1 MEKDLKSLAVLIPAY
16 KPGDSLI
23 GLVRELSEHDFNR
36 IVVVDDGSG
45 EECSHIFEAIKKLGC
60 LVLLHE
66 KNMGKG
72 RALKTGFDDILA
84 NGSGVRGV
92 ITADADGQ
100 HLVKDII
107 NVGIALLESENTLVL
122 GKRTFA
128 GEVPLKSR
136 FGNTITRHVFNFVSG
151 LHIHDTQTGL
161 RGIPFSS
168 LGDMLTL
175 KGDRYEYEMDML
187 LEAKR
192 FGLNVKEVDIETVY
206 IDEKNSNSHFNTI
219 KDSWRIYRLI
229 IMFSASSII
238 SFLVDFAVYKLIILI
253 FPETVPKDASIVWIP
268 VLGARLIS
276 STVNFIINRNV
287 IFAKGRKGNLRR
299 QIIGYYLL
307 AAFVLAGNI
316 AIISLCHSLGIDI
329 TLSYFISLIMF
340 IVSFPIQKRW
350 IFK

>member
-1 MEKDLKSLAVLIPAY
+1 MDKDLNSLIVLIPAY

-23 GLVRELSEHDFNR
+23 ELAKELSEYDFNQVL
-36 IVVVDDGSG
+36 IVDDGSG
-45 EECSHIFEAIKKLGC
+45 GEYSHIFEAVKALGC
-60 LVLLHE
+60 LVLVHE

-72 RALKTGFDDILA
+72 RALKTGISDILE

-107 NVGIALLESENTLVL
+107 NVGKTLLENENTLVL
-122 GKRTFA
+122 GGRAFA
-128 GEVPLKSR
+128 GNVPLKSR

-151 LHIHDTQTGL
+151 LKVHDTQTGL
-161 RGIPFSS
+161 RGIPYSS
-168 LGDMLTL
+168 LKDMLTL

-192 FGLNVKEVDIETVY
+192 FGLSVIEITIDTVY
-206 IDEKNSNSHFNTI
+206 HDEKNSCSHFNALT
-219 KDSWRIYRLI
+219 DSWRIYRLI
-229 IMFSASSII
+229 IMFGASSII
-238 SFLVDFAVYKLIILI
+238 SFVVDFAVYALIPLI
-253 FPETVPKDASIVWIP
+253 FPETASKVWIP
-268 VLGARLIS
+268 FLGARIIS
-276 STVNFIINRNV
+276 STVNFTINRNV

-299 QIIGYYLL
+299 QIIGYYIL

-316 AIISLCHSLGIDI
+316 AIASLCETWGISRI
-329 TLSYFISLIMF
+329 PAYFISLIMF
-340 IVSFPIQKRW
+340 LVSFPIQKRW